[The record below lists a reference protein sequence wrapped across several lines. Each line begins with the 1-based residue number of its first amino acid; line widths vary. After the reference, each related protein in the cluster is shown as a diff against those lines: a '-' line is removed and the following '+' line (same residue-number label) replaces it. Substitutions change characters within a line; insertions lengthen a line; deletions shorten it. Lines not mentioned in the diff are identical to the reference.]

1 MKFNVI
7 NMDCWGRRPYF
18 EHYLN
23 QVKCTFSMT
32 ANIDITALLEKIRR
46 KGIKLYPTFIY
57 MITKVVNAH
66 VEFRTCFNEK
76 DEVGYWD
83 RMTPSFTIFHR
94 DDQTFSSIWTEFTDE
109 FHIFYDNYQKDME
122 QYGDVKGFITKDNV
136 PMNAISISSI
146 PWVQFTGFNL
156 NIMND
161 GKYLLPIITSGK
173 FFNQEGRTL
182 LPVSL
187 QVHHAVCDGYH
198 VSLFINELQELADH
212 HEDWLKIE

>member
-7 NMDCWGRRPYF
+7 EVEHWSRRPYF

-32 ANIDITALLEKIRR
+32 ANIDITALLETIRR

-57 MITKVVNAH
+57 MITKVVNVH
-66 VEFRTCFNEK
+66 VEFRTCFNEEG
-76 DEVGYWD
+76 EVGYWD

-94 DDQTFSSIWTEFTDE
+94 DDKTFSSIWTEFSDE
-109 FHIFYDNYQKDME
+109 FQTFYDNYQKDME
-122 QYGDVKGFITKDNV
+122 KYGDVKGFITKDNV
-136 PMNAISISSI
+136 PMNSISISSI

-161 GKYLLPIITSGK
+161 GRYLLPIVTSGK

-182 LPVSL
+182 LPISL

-198 VSLFINELQELADH
+198 AGLFINELQELADH
-212 HEDWLKIE
+212 HDDWLRME